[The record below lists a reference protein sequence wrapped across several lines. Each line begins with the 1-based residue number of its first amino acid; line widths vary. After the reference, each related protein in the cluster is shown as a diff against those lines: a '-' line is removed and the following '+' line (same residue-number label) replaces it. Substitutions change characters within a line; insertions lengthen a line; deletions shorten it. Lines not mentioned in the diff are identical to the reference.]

1 MNKDF
6 TLANMRRSADV
17 MKFATLGVRLLGSAQ
32 RQRRFSLFSKFAR
45 DRIEATIVATDL
57 NAGIDTEDW
66 LLDG

>member
-1 MNKDF
+1 
-6 TLANMRRSADV
+6 